1 MVNLEHDERKNIWV
15 AASDG
20 DLDRVK
26 ELVESGISPMI
37 ADENTY
43 TPLHAAASW
52 NHRSILDYLIS
63 KGGDINITDED
74 GDTPLFSV
82 EDLETA
88 KYVIELGG
96 NPSHRNTSGLTAA
109 EHLEEDFPE
118 ISNYLRTLTGQEQP
132 TPSPLLQSTN
142 PEPNPDPTNLM
153 TTDLLDRVRDI
164 MTDAE
169 SRGVTEND
177 PEVDERLRQIVT
189 ETVEGSV
196 GIGRLIG
203 SNGNTSGFD
212 LPPSMGANNLE
223 TVVEGEEVEE
233 DQLYLDESN
242 KRPRL

>member
-1 MVNLEHDERKNIWV
+1 MVNLNHDERKNIWV

-20 DLDRVK
+20 DLERVK

-43 TPLHAAASW
+43 TPLHAAVSW
-52 NHRSILDYLIS
+52 NHHSILNYLIS
-63 KGGDINITDED
+63 KGGNINITDED

-96 NPSHRNTSGLTAA
+96 NPFHRNTSGLTAA
-109 EHLEEDFPE
+109 EHLEEEYPE
-118 ISNYLRTLTGQEQP
+118 ISQYLQTLTGEPITGSSSSAGQP
-132 TPSPLLQSTN
+132 SERNS
-142 PEPNPDPTNLM
+142 DPTNLM
-153 TTDLLDRVRDI
+153 TSDLLERVKEI

-177 PEVDERLRQIVT
+177 PEVNERLRQIVT

-203 SNGNTSGFD
+203 SNGNSNGFD

-223 TVVEGEEVEE
+223 TVLEGEEVDE
-233 DQLYLDESN
+233 DQLNLDDSN

>member
-1 MVNLEHDERKNIWV
+1 MVNLNHDERKNIWI

-26 ELVESGISPMI
+26 EIVESGISPMI

-43 TPLHAAASW
+43 TPLHAAVSW
-52 NHRSILDYLIS
+52 NQLNVLDYLIS

-88 KYVIELGG
+88 KHVIELGG
-96 NPSHRNTSGLTAA
+96 NPTHLNQSGLTAA
-109 EHLEEDFPE
+109 DHLEEDFPE
-118 ISNYLRTLTGQEQP
+118 ISNYLRTLTE
-132 TPSPLLQSTN
+132 
-142 PEPNPDPTNLM
+142 
-153 TTDLLDRVRDI
+153 RVRDI

-177 PEVDERLRQIVT
+177 PEVNERLRQIVT

-203 SNGNTSGFD
+203 SNGNVNGFD

-223 TVVEGEEVEE
+223 TVLEGEEVEE
-233 DQLYLDESN
+233 DQV
-242 KRPRL
+242 RGFR